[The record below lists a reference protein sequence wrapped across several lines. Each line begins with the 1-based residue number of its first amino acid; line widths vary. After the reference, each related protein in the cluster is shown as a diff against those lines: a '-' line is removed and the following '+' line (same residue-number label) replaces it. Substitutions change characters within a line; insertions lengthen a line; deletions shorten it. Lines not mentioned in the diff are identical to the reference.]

1 VSLEAFALKVIYA
14 PTSVI
19 DSSACSH
26 RPCCLVFNVVFM
38 LEFVLKLAALGG
50 VLQLQTRVES
60 TQFKGLKRKRDELLS
75 SFSLNL

>member
-1 VSLEAFALKVIYA
+1 MLRSR
-14 PTSVI
+14 
-19 DSSACSH
+19 SSACSQ
-26 RPCCLVFNVVFM
+26 RSCCLVFNVVFM

>member
-1 VSLEAFALKVIYA
+1 
-14 PTSVI
+14 
-19 DSSACSH
+19 
-26 RPCCLVFNVVFM
+26 M